1 MNYDDY
7 QALLIETVRQNLGPG
22 ESAVTAAAV
31 GMYMRA
37 AAPDVNYRAF
47 GKRSLLVI
55 LQELEQAGRVRLVKT
70 AKGALAVEPTEKAG
84 TPATQPAARAQAST
98 PSFNPLHVA
107 VWNAFVMGAPVGRR
121 FMHRTTGALRSGL
134 EFPPSPADEWVEIQ
148 PIPLEAQREWAT
160 RFLAEEAGDHAPQL
174 RSALAEPGWHPR
186 VFLSTLKTVSE
197 GLARRWNLFRSQQ
210 VSTHVQAWLDRYA
223 VAHHLAFNSP
233 ARSVSV
239 EPTVDTGDAG
249 REATRRAILAAL
261 ETLPLDQLLDLRL
274 PAGAM
279 WAALQASRR

>member
-7 QALLIETVRQNLGPG
+7 QTLLIETVRQNLGPG

-37 AAPDVNYRAF
+37 AVPDVNYRTF

-70 AKGALAVEPTEKAG
+70 TKGALAVEPTETAG
-84 TPATQPAARAQAST
+84 TPATQLAAREQART

-121 FMHRTTGALRSGL
+121 FMHRTNGALRSGL
-134 EFPPSPADEWVEIQ
+134 EVPPSPADEWVEIK
-148 PIPLEAQREWAT
+148 PISLEVQHEWAT
-160 RFLAEEAGDHAPQL
+160 RFLAKEEGDHAPHL

-186 VFLSTLKTVSE
+186 VFLSTMKTVSE
-197 GLARRWNLFRSQQ
+197 DLARRWNLFRSQQ
-210 VSTHVQAWLDRYA
+210 VSTHVQAWLDQHA
-223 VAHHLAFNSP
+223 VAHHLAFNAP
-233 ARSVSV
+233 ARSASAESTV
-239 EPTVDTGDAG
+239 ETGDAG

-261 ETLPLDQLLDLRL
+261 ETLPLDQLLDLRI

-279 WAALQASRR
+279 LAALQASRR